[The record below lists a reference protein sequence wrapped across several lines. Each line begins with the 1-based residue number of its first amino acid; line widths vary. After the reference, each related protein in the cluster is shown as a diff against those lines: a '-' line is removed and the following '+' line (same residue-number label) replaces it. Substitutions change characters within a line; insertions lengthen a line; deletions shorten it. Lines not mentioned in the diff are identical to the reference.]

1 MHKVHPFD
9 TLTPD
14 FLIAAIESTG
24 AVCDGRMFPL
34 NSYENRVYQIGI
46 EAGEPIIAK
55 FYRPNRWSEDQIRE
69 EHEFC
74 FELVEA
80 ELPVIA
86 PWKNTV
92 NESLFC
98 YGDFRFALFPR
109 RGGHAPELESL
120 DNLFAIGRLM
130 GRMHLVGASKSFR
143 ARPVL
148 DVQSYGRES
157 VETLLEGFIPDS
169 LREAYESLAN
179 DLLKAIDE
187 VFAAQADTPLLRIH
201 GDCHAG
207 NMLWRDD
214 TMHFVDFDDAR
225 TGPAVQDLWML
236 LSGDAREQSV
246 QLSEI
251 VSGYE
256 EFFEFLPRQLALV
269 ESLRTLRIMHYVAWI
284 ARRWQDPAFPRAF
297 PWFNTERFW
306 GEHILTLREQLAALA
321 EPPLRLQ

>member
-92 NESLFC
+92 NESLFF

-143 ARPVL
+143 ARPLL

-236 LSGDAREQSV
+236 LSGDVREQSA

>member
-92 NESLFC
+92 NESLFF